1 MRILWLL
8 LVLLTLW
15 ADAEPAY
22 RVILF
27 GPPGAGK
34 GTQARV
40 LAEKF
45 AIKHISTGDLLRAQV
60 KANTSLG
67 QQASQYMNSGQLVPD
82 SLILAMVE
90 EEIKQSPGFV
100 LDGFPRSLE
109 QARALREMLERLK
122 LPLDRVILLEVPD
135 QVLVER
141 LGMRRFCPQCQ
152 RTYHLV
158 SNKPKQEGVCDVDQA
173 VLKQRTDDQ
182 EEVIRKRL
190 KVYHEQTEPMLEYFE
205 SSPGVVKLS
214 GEGSIEDVQR
224 RLLESIQPVPR

>member
-1 MRILWLL
+1 MRLISVLFILMS
-8 LVLLTLW
+8 LW
-15 ADAEPAY
+15 AGAEPSH
-22 RVILF
+22 RLILF

-40 LAEKF
+40 LAGKF
-45 AIKHISTGDLLRAQV
+45 HIKHISTGDLLRAQV
-60 KANTSLG
+60 KANTPMG

-90 EEIKQSPGFV
+90 QEIKAAPGFV

-109 QARALREMLERLK
+109 QARALREMLERLQ
-122 LPLDRVILLEVPD
+122 LPLDRVILLDVPD

-158 SNKPKQEGVCDVDQA
+158 SNKPRQEGVCDVDQA
-173 VLKQRTDDQ
+173 VLKQRSDDQ

-190 KVYHEQTEPMLEYFE
+190 KVYHDQTEPMLQYFE
-205 SSPGVVKLS
+205 TSPGVVKLS
-214 GEGSIEDVQR
+214 GEGSIEEVQR
-224 RLLESIQPVPR
+224 RLLESIQPVTH

>member
-1 MRILWLL
+1 MRLLCLLW
-8 LVLLTLW
+8 VLLTL
-15 ADAEPAY
+15 AAAAEPAY

-60 KANTSLG
+60 KANTALG
-67 QQASQYMNSGQLVPD
+67 QQASQFMNSGQLVPD

-90 EEIKQSPGFV
+90 EEIKQASGFV

-109 QARALREMLERLK
+109 QAQALREMLERLK
-122 LPLDRVILLEVPD
+122 MPLDRVILLDVPD

-158 SNKPKQEGVCDVDQA
+158 SNKPKQEGVCDVDHA

-190 KVYHEQTEPMLEYFE
+190 KVYHEQTEPMLQYFE
-205 SSPGVVKLS
+205 SNPGVVKLS
-214 GEGSIEDVQR
+214 GEGTIEEVQR
-224 RLLESIQPVPR
+224 RLLESMQPVSH

>member
-1 MRILWLL
+1 VRLLSVLFILLSM
-8 LVLLTLW
+8 W
-15 ADAEPAY
+15 AGAEPSY
-22 RVILF
+22 RLVLF

-45 AIKHISTGDLLRAQV
+45 SIKHISTGDLLRAQV
-60 KANTSLG
+60 KANTLLG

-82 SLILAMVE
+82 ALILAMVE
-90 EEIKQSPGFV
+90 EEIKASSGFV

-109 QARALREMLERLK
+109 QARALQDMLERLNM
-122 LPLDRVILLEVPD
+122 PLDRVILLDVPD

-152 RTYHLV
+152 RTYHLL

-173 VLKQRTDDQ
+173 VLKQRSDDQ

-190 KVYHEQTEPMLEYFE
+190 KVYHDQTEPMLQFFE
-205 SSPGVVKLS
+205 NTPGVVKLS
-214 GEGSIEDVQR
+214 GEGSIEEVQR
-224 RLLESIQPVPR
+224 RLLESIQPVSR